1 MYSPK
6 LTPPPV
12 RKEDLEEEAPTM
24 NPALSSG
31 QEVDE
36 FYNVAW
42 KKEASQS
49 SDAHGG
55 TAEKAVDGWT
65 AQNWAG

>member
-1 MYSPK
+1 
-6 LTPPPV
+6 
-12 RKEDLEEEAPTM
+12 M

-31 QEVDE
+31 QELDE